1 MLQPQIESIYCNTR
15 QKLYAYVVF
24 NSYKICMI
32 PILDGRPYAI
42 TLKQELLVKTKEV
55 FGDRQVYMAIIF
67 VWDNA
72 ASAAYVWFKKQFGED
87 IGMAVEIFGQN
98 AETKFDHLKER
109 KTKFVASGQRLESQS
124 IIALIQFLNT
134 DSQCVG
140 IIVQLPLPDPLW
152 TDTARITQHISPYKD
167 VDAMSGMTYGMDSF
181 GTIDFLGAT
190 PQAAMTLLEQY
201 DLADVRGKIVSVVW
215 QSNLIGKPLATHLMK
230 MGATVLSF
238 NSKSPKEQM
247 YTLCQQSDYIFA
259 CTGVTHVIN
268 EKYIN
273 DKKHQIVI
281 DIGYGYRDWKPIG
294 DVNID
299 AIKDK
304 VYAYSPVPGWVWPL
318 TVASLFA
325 NIFRLHTYFSSQQ

>member
-1 MLQPQIESIYCNTR
+1 MTL
-15 QKLYAYVVF
+15 
-24 NSYKICMI
+24 
-32 PILDGRPYAI
+32 ILDGRPYAA
-42 TLKQELLVKTKEV
+42 TLKEELRIKTTEV
-55 FGDRQVYMAIIF
+55 FGDKAVYMAIIF

-87 IGMAVEIFGQN
+87 IGIPVEIFGQD
-98 AETKFDHLKER
+98 AETKFDHLKNR
-109 KTKFVASGQRLESQS
+109 KAKISYRHPDAGQWQKN
-124 IIALIQFLNT
+124 IIELIEFLNT

-152 TDTARITQHISPYKD
+152 VDTARITQHISPYKD

-247 YTLCQQSDYIFA
+247 YALCQQSDYIFA
-259 CTGVTHVIN
+259 CTGLTHVID

-318 TVASLFA
+318 TVATLFA
-325 NIFRLHTYFSSQQ
+325 NIFRLHTYFSSHQ